1 MCILSS
7 KDHRQRPHTK
17 YFQSELQLSYKNCT
31 LVTSVA
37 ISLVSYRKQYNL
49 FLPPFQLIVNSATS
63 AFCSQGTWRETLG
76 RPLLLFMHVSDAW
89 SCEGST
95 CNAYVTHH
103 RIIYSFLYVVYTPA
117 TGWDVPCK
125 LKLPLATYRGR
136 SDKKIPQYSKF
147 NWSIRFLCLCQDL
160 EDFVKIIVLWMTVCE
175 RKVNHLRM
183 LPLIFGGFS
192 LGFWVWFYFCLFL
205 RLICMYL
212 QFLVWSW

>member
-1 MCILSS
+1 MPLLRSVLKAPGGKPWDVLSS
-7 KDHRQRPHTK
+7 SSCMFLMHEVVKVLHVMHMWHIIVSYIPSYTL
-17 YFQSELQLSYKNCT
+17 FTLQLLDGMFHAN
-31 LVTSVA
+31 LN
-37 ISLVSYRKQYNL
+37 YRWQ
-49 FLPPFQLIVNSATS
+49 PI
-63 AFCSQGTWRETLG
+63 E
-76 RPLLLFMHVSDAW
+76 
-89 SCEGST
+89 
-95 CNAYVTHH
+95 
-103 RIIYSFLYVVYTPA
+103 
-117 TGWDVPCK
+117 
-125 LKLPLATYRGR
+125 GR

-205 RLICMYL
+205 RLICMYV